1 MKLYSPSD
9 IAGVLDVKVSTVRK
23 YSIMLEKAGYEFQK
37 NNRGQRYYA
46 DDDVITLRKLVT
58 LKDSGMTLDESVKG
72 VVLWHKGNEST
83 GTDITPH
90 QIDIY
95 DTTGQDNN
103 AITSDDVQELKQ
115 LLYKQ
120 SEMMQGFSE
129 KMDMQQEQIQKQQE
143 QLQQQQDYIDKKI
156 KERDKLLTHS
166 LNELLETRKQI
177 ASSEQEER
185 KKKSFWSRLFNI

>member
-9 IAGVLDVKVSTVRK
+9 IASVLDVKVSTVRK

-46 DDDVITLRKLVT
+46 DNDVITLRKLVT
-58 LKDSGMTLDESVKG
+58 LKDSGMTLDESVNG
-72 VVLWHKGNEST
+72 VVLWHNGNESN

-90 QIDIY
+90 QTDIHN
-95 DTTGQDNN
+95 TAEQDSNV
-103 AITSDDVQELKQ
+103 ITSGDMQELKQ

-120 SEMMQGFSE
+120 SEMMQGFSK

-143 QLQQQQDYIDKKI
+143 QLQQQQEYIDNRMQ
-156 KERDKLLTHS
+156 ERDKALMQS
-166 LNELLETRKQI
+166 MNEIMESKKQI
-177 ASSEQEER
+177 AVTEQQEEKR
-185 KKKSFWSRLFNI
+185 GFWSRLFGGK